1 MYVYSLYVLSETA
14 RGWQASRR
22 RRRPALFDRRLY
34 IQCTGFYFEQFQT
47 NRNNISPPR
56 SIRWMITFSWEVFR
70 FNFLFFS
77 FHFLNALNNSHKPIR
92 FTTMHVCICIYIY
105 VYIYSEKIRDV
116 REKHCHVSPVW
127 TRGSIVLQYVRVC
140 SKIVTHRYGNG
151 SLD

>member
-70 FNFLFFS
+70 YNSLLFS

-92 FTTMHVCICIYIY
+92 FTIMHVCICIYICI
-105 VYIYSEKIRDV
+105 YIFRENTWRTGETLSRFAGVNAWIDSLAICSRLFENRYS
-116 REKHCHVSPVW
+116 
-127 TRGSIVLQYVRVC
+127 
-140 SKIVTHRYGNG
+140 
-151 SLD
+151 SLR